1 MRIIHFS
8 RSGPIINV
16 RFSDGYNVRAV
27 IERIRTAPLPEPY
40 KQLILGK
47 LNRHA
52 RPNRFIW
59 RELNM
64 ST

>member
-1 MRIIHFS
+1 MHIINFS
-8 RSGPIINV
+8 RDGPIIDV

-27 IERIRTAPLPEPY
+27 IERIGTAYLPEPY
-40 KQLILGK
+40 KRLILGK
-47 LNRHA
+47 LKQHA